1 MVDGEAQ
8 YITTFETGHG
18 IEHDL
23 HLGAAYRLKQV
34 QWTYLTQ
41 DELENHVGVFLHDEV
56 KIGRQFAVVGDY
68 RADYVPYLSRIVQSP
83 RGSVLFHPSPKS
95 TVRGIVAT
103 AFRTPNFLESY
114 IGLPVQLPAAGAKL
128 AVPTNPPLIQP
139 EQVFTTELGYL
150 NSESDYFTLDS
161 AIFRNHASNL
171 IEVRPTVPLT
181 VGELANGSVPVGFD
195 PSTGSYSQFSG
206 GFENQCQSYNVY
218 GAELGVRTFPVEGL
232 DVYANYTLM
241 KVDTDTSGCTP
252 AQLALLA
259 NDERTSA
266 NKING
271 GVQLRTKAGIDAEVD
286 IHFVSPQTWAEQVSD
301 VQRQQVVYQSFYLPS
316 YELLNAR
323 LGYRF
328 LRNQAE
334 VSGVAF
340 NLLDDKHREH
350 PFGQIIGRQ
359 LMGFLSYRF

>member
-1 MVDGEAQ
+1 V
-8 YITTFETGHG
+8 
-18 IEHDL
+18 
-23 HLGAAYRLKQV
+23 GAEYRLKQV
-34 QWTYLTQ
+34 HWTYLVG
-41 DELENHVGVFLHDEV
+41 DELENHAGLFVHDEV

-68 RADYVPYLSRIVQSP
+68 RADYVPYLARIVQSP

-114 IGLPVQLPAAGAKL
+114 IGLPIQLPVAGGQVITAK
-128 AVPTNPPLIQP
+128 NPALLEP
-139 EQVFTTELGYL
+139 EQIFTTELGYL
-150 NSESDYFTLDS
+150 NSESDYFTFDS
-161 AIFRNHASNL
+161 AIFRNHANNL
-171 IEVRPTVPLT
+171 IEVRPDVPI
-181 VGELANGSVPVGFD
+181 PVSQESQAGLD
-195 PSTGSYSQFSG
+195 SQTGLYSLFSG

-218 GAELGVRTFPVEGL
+218 GAEVGVRTFPVEGL

-241 KVDTDTSGCTP
+241 KVDEDTSGCSA

-259 NDERTSA
+259 NDARTSA
-266 NKING
+266 SKING
-271 GVQLRTKAGIDAEVD
+271 GVQLRTKTGFDVEVD
-286 IHFVSPQTWAEQVSD
+286 IHYVSPQSWAEQISD

-323 LGYRF
+323 VGYRF
-328 LRNQAE
+328 LKNKAE

-359 LMGFLSYRF
+359 LMGFFSYRF